1 MALTATEKKE
11 IETLV
16 RKEIKDFLGSN
27 TMRQF
32 EDKMMDMIIKEL
44 KRGKLGTETKDLVA
58 KMFSE
63 FYQFMWVQ
71 KSYWEPRIKNVR

>member
-27 TMRQF
+27 TVKQL
-32 EDKMMDMIIKEL
+32 EDKLLDMVAKEIR
-44 KRGKLGTETKDLVA
+44 RGKLEGDVKDITIRV
-58 KMFSE
+58 FRE
-63 FYQFMWVQ
+63 FYQFMWTQ
-71 KSYWEPRIKNVR
+71 RSYWEPRLKNA

>member
-27 TMRQF
+27 TVKQL
-32 EDKMMDMIIKEL
+32 EDKLLDMVAKEIN
-44 KRGKLGTETKDLVA
+44 RGKLEGDIKDITIRV
-58 KMFSE
+58 FRE
-63 FYQFMWVQ
+63 FYQFMWTQ
-71 KSYWEPRIKNVR
+71 RSYWEPRLKNA